1 MGINMKTYVYHPTGT
16 CSRVMK
22 ITYENNRIV
31 DLEVVGGCSG
41 NLQGIK
47 SLLIGMDF
55 DEVEKRL
62 SGIKCGMKPT
72 SCPDQIA
79 KAIHEIKENEL
90 K

>member
-1 MGINMKTYVYHPTGT
+1 MECFTYHPTGT

-22 ITYENNRIV
+22 IYHENKRIV
-31 DLEVVGGCSG
+31 DIEVVGGCSG

-47 SLLIGMDF
+47 ALLKGMELS
-55 DEVEKRL
+55 EVESRL
-62 SGIKCGMKPT
+62 AGIRCGYKLT

-79 KAIHEIKENEL
+79 KAIHQILENQS

>member
-1 MGINMKTYVYHPTGT
+1 
-16 CSRVMK
+16 MK
-22 ITYENNRIV
+22 IYYEDNRIV

-47 SLLIGMDF
+47 SLLKGMELS
-55 DEVEKRL
+55 EVEERL
-62 SGIKCGMKPT
+62 AGIRCGFKST

-79 KAIHEIKENEL
+79 KAVHQIRENES